1 MLINIHKNQEYCFY
15 QSFLG
20 DLLENEF
27 QIIKMAGKTL
37 TQVLVV
43 SIKYITIC
51 WRETEWAL
59 KGIATGS
66 DNADVGRLKKMDG
79 EWDIGCITPG
89 GYNFETY
96 MYNVDK
102 KKMSNYGKF

>member
-51 WRETEWAL
+51 
-59 KGIATGS
+59 
-66 DNADVGRLKKMDG
+66 
-79 EWDIGCITPG
+79 
-89 GYNFETY
+89 
-96 MYNVDK
+96 
-102 KKMSNYGKF
+102 